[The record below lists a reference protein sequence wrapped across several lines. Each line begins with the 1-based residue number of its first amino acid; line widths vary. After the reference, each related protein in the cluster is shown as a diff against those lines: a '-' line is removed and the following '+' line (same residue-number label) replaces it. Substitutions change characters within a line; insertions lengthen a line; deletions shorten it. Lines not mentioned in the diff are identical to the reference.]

1 MCSNKNHTEFNHTFP
16 FRALNT
22 AYTPRSFSQRH
33 RPRRPQT
40 LDLVS
45 GRPVDRAIHV
55 PPTISSASLPE
66 ANTTVLNLALP
77 FRSPGVAYVPRGFSH
92 CYRRR
97 RPWPMNFTWT
107 RRYQKPATLSIL
119 VPMSGTPRSPDES
132 KFLGPLIARPVT
144 RRMNRRLSPQ
154 RPAPPIPPR
163 AAARLS
169 QPEIRRV
176 NASVQK
182 PEPAMVQEPE
192 APTVTAITKTPRSP
206 RPERQPRQRHVEHW
220 SREAFLEDI
229 WFAFASLALLL
240 ATFLVMNL
248 WLVVTSSLLESII
261 PAPRVDE
268 AMLRRRY

>member
-1 MCSNKNHTEFNHTFP
+1 MGSNTKTTEFNLAFP
-16 FRALNT
+16 FRAPNA
-22 AYTPRSFSQRH
+22 AYTPRAFSQRH

-45 GRPVDRAIHV
+45 RSPVDRAIHV
-55 PPTISSASLPE
+55 PPTTSSASSPQI
-66 ANTTVLNLALP
+66 NTTVLNLALP
-77 FRSPGVAYVPRGFSH
+77 FRSPSVAYVPRGFSH

-97 RPWPMNFTWT
+97 RPWPMNFAWT
-107 RRYQKPATLSIL
+107 SRYQKPSTLSIL

-163 AAARLS
+163 AAARLP

-176 NASVQK
+176 NASNQK
-182 PEPAMVQEPE
+182 SEPAMVQNPE
-192 APTVTAITKTPRSP
+192 APIFTAITKTPRSP
-206 RPERQPRQRHVEHW
+206 RPEGQPRQRHVEHW

-229 WFAFASLALLL
+229 WFAFASLALLV

-248 WLVVTSSLLESII
+248 WLTVTSSLLESII